1 MSSESPALASESPVS
16 ADRSYFV
23 DPETTFEGVRDLLGR
38 KWHMRI
44 VYYLLDDGPMG
55 FSELKD
61 ELSGVSSKMLSES
74 LSSLQERG
82 LVVRDIVSDQPVRV
96 TYSLTEKGAA
106 LAPLV
111 DDIIRW
117 DSEYGADGEAG
128 R

>member
-1 MSSESPALASESPVS
+1 MSSESPVRTS
-16 ADRSYFV
+16 DRAHFV

-38 KWHMRI
+38 KWHLRI

-55 FSELKD
+55 FSDLKG

-74 LSSLQERG
+74 LSSLQERE

-96 TYSLTEKGAA
+96 TYSLTERGAA

-117 DSEYGADGEAG
+117 EGEYGASEGE

>member
-1 MSSESPALASESPVS
+1 MSSESPVRTSDGTVTS
-16 ADRSYFV
+16 DRAHFV

-38 KWHMRI
+38 KWHLRI

-55 FSELKD
+55 FSDLKGK
-61 ELSGVSSKMLSES
+61 LSGVSSKMLSES
-74 LSSLQERG
+74 LSSLQERE

-96 TYSLTEKGAA
+96 TYSLTERGAA

-117 DSEYGADGEAG
+117 EGEYGASEGE

>member
-1 MSSESPALASESPVS
+1 MSSESPALAAEGAVAS
-16 ADRSYFV
+16 DRSHFV

-55 FSELKD
+55 FSDLKG

-74 LSSLQERG
+74 LSSLQERE
-82 LVVRDIVSDQPVRV
+82 LVVREIVSDQPVRV

-111 DDIIRW
+111 DHIIRW
-117 DSEYGADGEAG
+117 DSEYGAAGEAS

>member
-1 MSSESPALASESPVS
+1 MSSESPALASESPVAS
-16 ADRSYFV
+16 DRSYFV